1 MDNADIMQMSHSVFP
16 GNQCW
21 LHSLFRLE
29 FPRIGL
35 GRCMQMRRLPEVKRP
50 IRHKTL
56 DNPDMIGWV
65 GFFNQ
70 QRRRGPRPA
79 TTHTPTRTESK
90 KKTNQQVS
98 SWVWSLALELARNV
112 NWADG
117 REAVAEWWKRDRYAA
132 LPNWWMTR
140 AVGRPM
146 GFVVVLSPPGMKT
159 TLPGKPPSPIRFIPH
174 THTHPFWNGFLTWN
188 WRCGR
193 RCQAASGLLNPIFS
207 YFGVWLPDQRGR
219 RVGIP
224 SMKWLLN
231 PLRLGAP
238 WSCSGSATEFASSHF
253 SFLLTP
259 GAFRNFANGLAFS
272 AGNDINQLESI
283 STSDS
288 TTVSCTQKIRPF

>member
-90 KKTNQQVS
+90 KKRINRFQVEFEAWRWSWHEMLIGRTAGRRWRSGESATGTQLFRTDEWPERSAVRWVLWWS
-98 SWVWSLALELARNV
+98 SRLQAW
-112 NWADG
+112 
-117 REAVAEWWKRDRYAA
+117 
-132 LPNWWMTR
+132 
-140 AVGRPM
+140 
-146 GFVVVLSPPGMKT
+146 
-159 TLPGKPPSPIRFIPH
+159 KPPSPENHPLQSASSH
-174 THTHPFWNGFLTWN
+174 THTHTPSGTGFSHGIDGVGGVVRRLAGCWTPFFLISGFD
-188 WRCGR
+188 
-193 RCQAASGLLNPIFS
+193 NPIKGGGALECRRWS
-207 YFGVWLPDQRGR
+207 GCWTLWGWVPPGPVRVLQPNSRLP
-219 RVGIP
+219 ISP
-224 SMKWLLN
+224 FYWLLAHFGIL
-231 PLRLGAP
+231 PTGWLFLREMT
-238 WSCSGSATEFASSHF
+238 S
-253 SFLLTP
+253 
-259 GAFRNFANGLAFS
+259 
-272 AGNDINQLESI
+272 IN
-283 STSDS
+283 
-288 TTVSCTQKIRPF
+288 

>member
-174 THTHPFWNGFLTWN
+174 THTPLLERVSHMELTVW
-188 WRCGR
+188 
-193 RCQAASGLLNPIFS
+193 APLSG
-207 YFGVWLPDQRGR
+207 G
-219 RVGIP
+219 
-224 SMKWLLN
+224 
-231 PLRLGAP
+231 
-238 WSCSGSATEFASSHF
+238 
-253 SFLLTP
+253 
-259 GAFRNFANGLAFS
+259 
-272 AGNDINQLESI
+272 
-283 STSDS
+283 
-288 TTVSCTQKIRPF
+288 